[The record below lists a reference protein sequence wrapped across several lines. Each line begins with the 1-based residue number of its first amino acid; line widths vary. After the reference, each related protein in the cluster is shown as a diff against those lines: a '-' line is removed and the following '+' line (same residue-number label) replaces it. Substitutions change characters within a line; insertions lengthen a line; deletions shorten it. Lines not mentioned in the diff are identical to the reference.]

1 MKKALI
7 PILSV
12 LLLTLAFTSCDANIR
27 QDIAGLMGDFSGN
40 VYIES
45 GMVEA
50 NTANAAAVTTTTASI
65 GTGDSAIDL
74 SDDTDGKDETFG
86 IEIDIPSE
94 VTTIIKPQTEA
105 EQEAIKDDLA
115 TAFASPTQTEQLVES
130 LKAPASDKQIEAA
143 EGTILVFNATLDQL
157 KEELGDESELADILV
172 ELKLPAVE
180 GGEELTQG
188 DILILQMM
196 TNLITN
202 TVTNLDTD
210 DSNDSFTSIDITK
223 AENKEKVLSIVD
235 DALFTAQ
242 VAEQLSGAASI
253 DFSGQ
258 LDLAALLEGMNDD
271 TSQSVSRAEGDNE
284 FGDILVSLN
293 DLIPDL
299 LPVMGIT
306 HTGNDFDYTKAKYQ
320 SFLMNQKAYRGSIE
334 HALQFARKSELELSE
349 VPNANFDTSTLIKYL
364 ISVIFT
370 EHHAYW
376 ESEGDPSS
384 RPEAIIAELLDEAP
398 EIGLGTMPEDYEPD
412 EPDITGLNY
421 DGFEQF
427 LHDGP
432 EKLRTYTYYESIVKN
447 LKSLN
452 SINGIAQLDELL
464 DDLLNPSAEDSLQS
478 IYDDWDS
485 TSDLGG
491 EIS

>member
-320 SFLMNQKAYRGSIE
+320 SFLRNQKAYRGSIE
-334 HALQFARKSELELSE
+334 HALQFARKSELKLSE

-376 ESEGDPSS
+376 VSKGITSP

-398 EIGLGTMPEDYEPD
+398 EIGLGTMPEDYEPV
-412 EPDITGLNY
+412 EPDITDFSY

-427 LHDGP
+427 LHDGTVEMP
-432 EKLRTYTYYESIVKN
+432 RTYEYYESIVKN

-452 SINGIAQLDELL
+452 SINGIAQLDDLL
-464 DDLLNPSAEDSLQS
+464 DDLLEEDPDAEDSLHS
-478 IYDDWDS
+478 IYNDWDS
-485 TSDLGG
+485 V
-491 EIS
+491 E

>member
-12 LLLTLAFTSCDANIR
+12 LLLTLAFTSCDASIR

-320 SFLMNQKAYRGSIE
+320 SFLRNQKAYRGSIE
-334 HALQFARKSELELSE
+334 HALQFARKSELKLSE

-376 ESEGDPSS
+376 VSKGITSP

-398 EIGLGTMPEDYEPD
+398 EIGLGTMPEDYEPV
-412 EPDITGLNY
+412 EPDITDFSY

-427 LHDGP
+427 LHDGTVEMP
-432 EKLRTYTYYESIVKN
+432 RTYEYYESIVKN

-452 SINGIAQLDELL
+452 SINGIAQLDDLL
-464 DDLLNPSAEDSLQS
+464 DDLLDEDPDAEDSLHS
-478 IYDDWDS
+478 IYNDWDS
-485 TSDLGG
+485 V
-491 EIS
+491 E

>member
-12 LLLTLAFTSCDANIR
+12 LLLTLAFTSCDASIR

-45 GMVEA
+45 GMVDA
-50 NTANAAAVTTTTASI
+50 DTSNATAVTQTTASI
-65 GTGDSAIDL
+65 GIGESAETVTGTADPY
-74 SDDTDGKDETFG
+74 G
-86 IEIDIPSE
+86 IGISVIVSGS
-94 VTTIIKPQTEA
+94 VTIIKPQTEA

-115 TAFASPTQTEQLVES
+115 TAFASPTQTKQLVES
-130 LKAPASDKQIEAA
+130 LKAPASGEQKTAA
-143 EGTILVFNATLDQL
+143 EGTVKLFNATLTALQGQL
-157 KEELGDESELADILV
+157 TDEDLKSTLAELA
-172 ELKLPAVE
+172 LPEIEQGE
-180 GGEELTQG
+180 GLTQG

-320 SFLMNQKAYRGSIE
+320 SFLRNQKAYRGSIE

-376 ESEGDPSS
+376 ESDVATSS
-384 RPEAIIAELLDEAP
+384 RPEAIIAELLDVNP
-398 EIGLGTMPEDYEPD
+398 EIGLGTMPEDYEPV
-412 EPDITGLNY
+412 EPDITDFSY
-421 DGFEQF
+421 DEFEAF
-427 LHDGP
+427 IAGRP
-432 EKLRTYTYYESIVKN
+432 YYHVVIQN
-447 LKSLN
+447 LKDLN
-452 SINGIAQLDELL
+452 SINGIEQLIEVLEELETEIGTWADE
-464 DDLLNPSAEDSLQS
+464 E
-478 IYDDWDS
+478 
-485 TSDLGG
+485 
-491 EIS
+491 

>member
-130 LKAPASDKQIEAA
+130 LKAPASGEQNIAA
-143 EGTILVFNATLDQL
+143 KGTVLLFNKTLTDLSSQL
-157 KEELGDESELADILV
+157 AGEDEDNELADTIAGLA
-172 ELKLPAVE
+172 LPE
-180 GGEELTQG
+180 IEEGEELTQG
-188 DILILQMM
+188 DILVLQMM
-196 TNLITN
+196 TNLIKN
-202 TVTNLDTD
+202 TVDTLNETTTTEGD
-210 DSNDSFTSIDITK
+210 FSTVDEEALTSDM
-223 AENKEKVLSIVD
+223 VLSIVD

-320 SFLMNQKAYRGSIE
+320 SFLRNQKAYRGSIE
-334 HALQFARKSELELSE
+334 HALQFARKSELKLSE

-376 ESEGDPSS
+376 VSKGITSP

-398 EIGLGTMPEDYEPD
+398 EIGLGTMPEDYEPV
-412 EPDITGLNY
+412 EPDITDFSY

-427 LHDGP
+427 LHDGTVEMP
-432 EKLRTYTYYESIVKN
+432 RTYEYYESIVKN

-452 SINGIAQLDELL
+452 SINGIAQLDDLL
-464 DDLLNPSAEDSLQS
+464 DDLLDEDPDAEDSLHS
-478 IYDDWDS
+478 IYNDWDS
-485 TSDLGG
+485 V
-491 EIS
+491 E

>member
-12 LLLTLAFTSCDANIR
+12 LLLTLAFTSCDASIR

-320 SFLMNQKAYRGSIE
+320 SFLRNQKAYRGSIE
-334 HALQFARKSELELSE
+334 HALQFARKSELKLSE

-376 ESEGDPSS
+376 ESDVATSS
-384 RPEAIIAELLDEAP
+384 RPEAIIAELLDVNP
-398 EIGLGTMPEDYEPD
+398 EIGLGTMPEDYEPV
-412 EPDITGLNY
+412 EPDITDFSY
-421 DGFEQF
+421 DEFEAF
-427 LHDGP
+427 IAGRP
-432 EKLRTYTYYESIVKN
+432 YYHVVIQN
-447 LKSLN
+447 LKDLN
-452 SINGIAQLDELL
+452 SINGIEQLIEVLEELETEIGTWADE
-464 DDLLNPSAEDSLQS
+464 E
-478 IYDDWDS
+478 
-485 TSDLGG
+485 
-491 EIS
+491 

>member
-12 LLLTLAFTSCDANIR
+12 LLLTLAFTSCDASIR

-45 GMVEA
+45 GMVEP
-50 NTANAAAVTTTTASI
+50 NTANATAVTQTTASI
-65 GTGDSAIDL
+65 GTGDSAEVV
-74 SDDTDGKDETFG
+74 SSGTDAFG
-86 IEIDIPSE
+86 VVVTDIPAN
-94 VTTIIKPQTEA
+94 TKIIKPQTEA

-115 TAFASPTQTEQLVES
+115 TAFASPTQTKQLVES
-130 LKAPASDKQIEAA
+130 LKAPASGEQKTAA
-143 EGTILVFNATLDQL
+143 EGTVKLFNATLTALQDDLTDDDL
-157 KEELGDESELADILV
+157 KSAIAGLAIPEIEE
-172 ELKLPAVE
+172 
-180 GGEELTQG
+180 GEELTQG
-188 DILILQMM
+188 DILVLQMM
-196 TNLITN
+196 TNLIKN
-202 TVTNLDTD
+202 TVDTLNETITTEGD
-210 DSNDSFTSIDITK
+210 FSTVDEEALTSDM
-223 AENKEKVLSIVD
+223 VLSIVD

-258 LDLAALLEGMNDD
+258 LDLAALLSGMNDD
-271 TSQSVSRAEGDNE
+271 TSQSISRAEGDNE

-334 HALQFARKSELELSE
+334 HALQFARKSKLELSE

-376 ESEGDPSS
+376 ESDVATSS
-384 RPEAIIAELLDEAP
+384 RPEAIIAELLDDNP
-398 EIGLGTMPEDYEPD
+398 EIGLGTMPEDYEPV
-412 EPDITGLNY
+412 EPDITDFSY

-427 LHDGP
+427 LHDGT
-432 EKLRTYTYYESIVKN
+432 EGMKRTYEYYESIVKN
-447 LKSLN
+447 LKALN

-464 DDLLNPSAEDSLQS
+464 DDLLKPSAEDSLQS

-485 TSDLGG
+485 ESN
-491 EIS
+491 

>member
-202 TVTNLDTD
+202 TVNTLNETVIDEGDFNED
-210 DSNDSFTSIDITK
+210 DLTSDM
-223 AENKEKVLSIVD
+223 VLSIVD

-271 TSQSVSRAEGDNE
+271 
-284 FGDILVSLN
+284 
-293 DLIPDL
+293 DLD
-299 LPVMGIT
+299 
-306 HTGNDFDYTKAKYQ
+306 
-320 SFLMNQKAYRGSIE
+320 
-334 HALQFARKSELELSE
+334 SES
-349 VPNANFDTSTLIKYL
+349 N
-364 ISVIFT
+364 
-370 EHHAYW
+370 
-376 ESEGDPSS
+376 
-384 RPEAIIAELLDEAP
+384 
-398 EIGLGTMPEDYEPD
+398 
-412 EPDITGLNY
+412 
-421 DGFEQF
+421 
-427 LHDGP
+427 
-432 EKLRTYTYYESIVKN
+432 
-447 LKSLN
+447 
-452 SINGIAQLDELL
+452 
-464 DDLLNPSAEDSLQS
+464 
-478 IYDDWDS
+478 
-485 TSDLGG
+485 
-491 EIS
+491 

>member
-320 SFLMNQKAYRGSIE
+320 SFLRNQKAYRGSIE
-334 HALQFARKSELELSE
+334 HALQFARKSELKLSE

-376 ESEGDPSS
+376 VSKGITSP

-398 EIGLGTMPEDYEPD
+398 EIGLGTMPEDYEPV
-412 EPDITGLNY
+412 EPDITDFSY

-427 LHDGP
+427 LHDGTVEMP
-432 EKLRTYTYYESIVKN
+432 RTYEYYESIVKN

-452 SINGIAQLDELL
+452 SINGIAQLDDLL
-464 DDLLNPSAEDSLQS
+464 DDLLDEDPDAEDSLHS
-478 IYDDWDS
+478 IYNDWDS
-485 TSDLGG
+485 V
-491 EIS
+491 E